1 MLNTQLI
8 MCIITHLHK
17 FNLKGET
24 RMTKF
29 KSNGGFTLIEL
40 LVVIAVLGILAAVAI
55 PRLTGVTDR
64 ARMSEYVSAGGTIR
78 SAMEM
83 YYAEEGEYPDAD
95 TYSNL
100 DTALDYVELP
110 DLEDMGTF
118 SYSINNGDNDYTI
131 EITNDGVSGDEN
143 TVKIT
148 RDDTETITS
157 P

>member
-1 MLNTQLI
+1 
-8 MCIITHLHK
+8 
-17 FNLKGET
+17 
-24 RMTKF
+24 MTKF

-83 YYAEEGEYPDAD
+83 YRTENAEYPDFD
-95 TYSNL
+95 DIDSYNEL
-100 DTALDYVELP
+100 DDELMFAELP
-110 DLEDMGTF
+110 DLEGHDGSESPGFTYD
-118 SYSINNGDNDYTI
+118 SNGNGGYSI
-131 EITNDGVSGDEN
+131 EITNGDVSGEEN
-143 TVKIT
+143 TVRIT
-148 RDDTETITS
+148 EEDTEIITS